1 MWSKGYQIPAAVQ
14 AAMAP
19 GTAAA
24 AGEPERVIWWWDIV
38 QHWDLVLAD
47 MASLFGVDLYDPA
60 VLARPSPGIRTLILT
75 LPGNPRS
82 LLHHA
87 LGGDS

>member
-1 MWSKGYQIPAAVQ
+1 MVPNGAAPVV
-14 AAMAP
+14 P
-19 GTAAA
+19 DK
-24 AGEPERVIWWWDIV
+24 VIWWAHIV
-38 QHWDLVLAD
+38 QHWDLVIAD

-75 LPGNPRS
+75 LPDHPRS

-87 LGGDS
+87 LGGD